1 MYIAHEM
8 QTMSMYTT
16 LNLARLDAYSLKFEN
31 LNCRSFM
38 LVIFSLS
45 YLRYYLMLSFNVELV
60 KSARECFDR
69 QILVRLYDTDAQVF
83 AGKKHLLSVF
93 SSLS

>member
-1 MYIAHEM
+1 
-8 QTMSMYTT
+8 
-16 LNLARLDAYSLKFEN
+16 
-31 LNCRSFM
+31 
-38 LVIFSLS
+38 
-45 YLRYYLMLSFNVELV
+45 MLSFNVELV

-93 SSLS
+93 SSLSWQPRCISSVDEL